1 MPQAPAKSYL
11 RLTLINIQLIFSS
24 VLTVREN
31 INASLQI
38 IITAYE

>member
-1 MPQAPAKSYL
+1 MPQAPAKGYS
-11 RLTLINIQLIFSS
+11 RLTLISIQLIFSS

-31 INASLQI
+31 ISASLQI